1 MISEFIDGVTRA
13 TATALLTEGF
23 SAYVYRAASAS
34 YEAVGAEQAMESVSD
49 AIQIQRS
56 RCIRVLFVDTGE
68 RTLAA
73 LEFQGR

>member
-1 MISEFIDGVTRA
+1 MNEFIDDVTRA
-13 TATALLTEGF
+13 TATALLAEGF

-34 YEAVGAEQAMESVSD
+34 YEVVGAEEAMERVSD
-49 AIQIQRS
+49 AIRIKAS
-56 RCIRVLFVDTGE
+56 RCIRVLFIDTGE